1 MSTTETATIYKA
13 LLAARAEFSPVIKDK
28 KNPHFKSMYAT
39 LEAVLDAVSESLYKN
54 GLVLIQSPDCGPEG
68 AVLVTQLVE
77 VTSGTSIACR
87 YPLTPVKP
95 NDPQALASALTYARR
110 YSALSLLGI
119 APEDDDGN
127 AATEKPAPAKVEQK
141 PKPVEQ
147 PRPISNEQRASIDKL
162 AASLGVTSETV
173 SGWVKQK
180 FGIDSWHSLTYRQAS
195 EVINGMEARLQPA

>member
-1 MSTTETATIYKA
+1 MSETATVYKA

-28 KNPHFKSMYAT
+28 RNPHFKSTYAT
-39 LEAVLDAVSESLYKN
+39 LESVIDAVSDSLHKH
-54 GLVLIQSPDCGPEG
+54 GLVLIQSPDCGPDG
-68 AVLVTQLVE
+68 VVLVTQLVE

-127 AATEKPAPAKVEQK
+127 AATERPAP
-141 PKPVEQ
+141 PKVEQ
-147 PRPISNEQRASIDKL
+147 PRPISDEQRERIDEL
-162 AASLGVTSETV
+162 ANTLGVTPEQMTA
-173 SGWVKQK
+173 GIFKK
-180 FGIDSWHSLTYRQAS
+180 FGIKDWHRLTNKQAA
-195 EVINGMEARLQPA
+195 EIINGMEARLQPA